1 MAVEIT
7 EIIPLMTD
15 EYRVIRVGGTCVP
28 LETVVSSFEQGATA
42 EQIVYQF
49 PALKLADVY
58 AVISYYLNHRKEME
72 LYIKQVQAEEQRAQR
87 FVDDKFDQRGI
98 RDRLLARQSKK

>member
-15 EYRVIRVGGTCVP
+15 EYGVIRVGGTRVP

-72 LYIKQVQAEEQRAQR
+72 LYIKKVQTEEQRAQR

-98 RDRLLARQSKK
+98 RD